1 MNHENNSPDTHN
13 PNFEESLKRL
23 QEIVKT
29 LENGD
34 TTLDE
39 SMALFQEGTSLVK
52 FCSEYIK
59 NAEQKVTEIK
69 KGEFGE
75 PKEVPFEVD
84 Q

>member
-52 FCSEYIK
+52 FCSE
-59 NAEQKVTEIK
+59 
-69 KGEFGE
+69 
-75 PKEVPFEVD
+75 
-84 Q
+84 